1 MLPASN
7 RGTGNNLGFPD
18 VCNTVVG
25 PATAPVPYPN
35 VAMHAQATP
44 FSTIVNV
51 SMMGALNLSSKIPMT
66 TGDEAGSAHP
76 TIKGAGAFTAGNS
89 VVFVEKQPA
98 INLTC
103 PTTGNAMN
111 NGLGAVLVPATTNV
125 FFTRRGARGGGEAL
139 LEELRRELEDPRG
152 DAVRARRVGA
162 IGVVRIRGFTANVPG
177 ALHRA
182 VSTLLDA
189 GATRIVVDLRGN
201 PRGDLSACVRAL
213 SAFVSPGTRLFDRED
228 GDGDWVPVRAVDVG
242 VRLEAPLDV
251 RVDGGTAS
259 AAELF
264 AGALA
269 TLGRARLVG
278 SPTYGKTT
286 AQAVLADDT
295 LGVAYRSVAS
305 FRFCDGAT
313 ACPSP
318 TPRRRST

>member
-66 TGDEAGSAHP
+66 TGDEAGTAHP
-76 TIKGAGAFTAGNS
+76 TIKGAGAFTAGNT

-103 PTTGNAMN
+103 PTTGNSMN

-125 FFTRRGARGGGEAL
+125 FFTRRRATCDGQEL
-139 LEELRRELEDPRG
+139 LEGLRRELEEPSG
-152 DAVRARRVGA
+152 GAVRARRVGP
-162 IGVVRIRGFTANVPG
+162 IGHLRIASFTAGVPG
-177 ALHRA
+177 ALQREA
-182 VSTLLDA
+182 AALLDA
-189 GATRIVVDLRGN
+189 GAVKLLIDLRGN
-201 PRGDLSACVRAL
+201 PGGDLSACVRAL
-213 SAFVSPGTRLFDRED
+213 SAFLPPGVSLFERED
-228 GDGDWVPVRAVDVG
+228 GDGDFTPVRSIDVGARIFAPVDV
-242 VRLEAPLDV
+242 V
-251 RVDGGTAS
+251 VDGWTAS

-269 TLGRARLVG
+269 TLGRARLIG
-278 SPTYGKTT
+278 SATYGKTT
-286 AQAVLADDT
+286 AQAALADDT
-295 LGVAYRSVAS
+295 VGVAVRSVAS
-305 FRFCDGAT
+305 FRFRDGSR
-313 ACPSP
+313 ACPIP
-318 TPRRRST
+318 TPR

>member
-66 TGDEAGSAHP
+66 MGDEAGTAHP
-76 TIKGAGAFTAGNS
+76 TIKGAGAFTAGNT

-103 PTTGNAMN
+103 PTTGNSMN

-125 FFTRRGARGGGEAL
+125 FFTRRRATCDGPLVGQEL
-139 LEELRRELEDPRG
+139 LEGLRRELEDPSG
-152 DAVRARRVGA
+152 GAVRARRVGP
-162 IGVVRIRGFTANVPG
+162 IGYLRIASFTANVPG
-177 ALHRA
+177 ALQREA
-182 VSTLLDA
+182 ATLLDA
-189 GATRIVVDLRGN
+189 GAVKLLIDLRGN
-201 PRGDLSACVRAL
+201 PGGDLSACVRAL
-213 SAFVSPGTRLFDRED
+213 SSLLAPGVTLFERED
-228 GDGDWVPVRAVDVG
+228 GDGDFTPVRSVDVG
-242 VRLEAPLDV
+242 TRIFAPVDV
-251 RVDGGTAS
+251 VVDGWTAS

-269 TLGRARLVG
+269 TLGRARLIG
-278 SPTYGKTT
+278 SATYGKTT
-286 AQAVLADDT
+286 AQAVLADDIA
-295 LGVAYRSVAS
+295 GVAVRSVAS
-305 FRFCDGAT
+305 FRFRDGSR
-313 ACPSP
+313 ACPIP
-318 TPRRRST
+318 TPR